1 LRAPAPMSR
10 SGTRVAICNAAMRER
25 SPKSGFGIMI
35 ALAVVAAAA
44 VLALRTLLVKIP
56 RP

>member
-1 LRAPAPMSR
+1 MSLG
-10 SGTRVAICNAAMRER
+10 GTRVAICNAAMRER
-25 SPKSGFGIMI
+25 SPRSGFRVMV

-44 VLALRTLLVKIP
+44 VLALRTLLSRIP

>member
-1 LRAPAPMSR
+1 MSR
-10 SGTRVAICNAAMRER
+10 VGMRVAICNAAMRER
-25 SPKSGFGIMI
+25 SPRSGFDIMV

-44 VLALRTLLVKIP
+44 VLALRTLLAKIP